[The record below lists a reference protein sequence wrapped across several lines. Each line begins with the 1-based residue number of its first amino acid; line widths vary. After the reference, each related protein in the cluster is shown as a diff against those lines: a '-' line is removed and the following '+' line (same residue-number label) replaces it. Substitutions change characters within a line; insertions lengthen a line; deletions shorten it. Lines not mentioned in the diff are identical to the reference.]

1 MSDADTLKQII
12 LTVTGDVQRVGY
24 RERVFR
30 IACKTGVTGEV
41 RNLESPDVEII
52 AEGSSEQ
59 LEAFVREINIQE
71 FPIHVESISFS
82 ESTYTGSFSLFKI
95 IRGDPQEELA
105 ERFDTAIQ
113 HLTLISHHAVK
124 SSTNSDI
131 LISMMKESLN
141 KQDQMLEK
149 QDQMLEKQD
158 QMLDKQDQVLGKQ
171 DHMISEIKGV
181 RSALIREGLME
192 PVRG

>member
-12 LTVTGDVQRVGY
+12 LTVTSDVQRVGY
-24 RERVFR
+24 RDRVYK
-30 IACKTGVTGEV
+30 IAYKTGVTGEV

-59 LEAFVREINIQE
+59 LETFVREINIQE
-71 FPIHVESISFS
+71 LPIHVESISSS

-95 IRGDPQEELA
+95 IRGDPQEEL
-105 ERFDTAIQ
+105 EEGCDTMIQ
-113 HLTLISHHAVK
+113 HLALIGHHAIK
-124 SSTNSDI
+124 LSTNSDI

-149 QDQMLEKQD
+149 QER
-158 QMLDKQDQVLGKQ
+158 
-171 DHMISEIKGV
+171 MISENKGV
-181 RSALIREGLME
+181 KPYIKE
-192 PVRG
+192 